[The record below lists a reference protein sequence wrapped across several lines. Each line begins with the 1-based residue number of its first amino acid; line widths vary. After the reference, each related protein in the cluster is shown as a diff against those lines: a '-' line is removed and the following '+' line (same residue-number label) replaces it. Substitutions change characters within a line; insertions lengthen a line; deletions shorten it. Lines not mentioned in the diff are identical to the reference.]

1 MIKGN
6 ISKKETKELQKD
18 VQKKIEDW
26 NALEKWRDMEEKN
39 KLKKTQHMRKMIEDF
54 VRFMLSFY

>member
-39 KLKKTQHMRKMIEDF
+39 ELKKTQHMRKMIEDF